1 MKYTTTK
8 FIFLLLLFLNPILS
22 QNPTETYNLEKRGK
36 ASIQHS
42 NEGSFQIKLND
53 EIESYFDYIDITL
66 KSADNINPMII
77 ISSTDNKCEVNRLFT
92 SIQYHDY
99 IHIFLKKQQLPNK
112 EFFICLK
119 NRENTN
125 QIDYNIT
132 IQNEQAAFLPYNH
145 QGSYYVSDESTENM
159 DVIFI
164 KDENEYKGSS
174 KISFWVKGKISIKLI
189 WVGISKEM
197 FMI

>member
-1 MKYTTTK
+1 MKSTTTK

-22 QNPTETYNLEKRGK
+22 QNPTETYNLEQSGK
-36 ASIQHS
+36 AFIQHS

-53 EIESYFDYIDITL
+53 AFEYYLDYIDITL
-66 KSADNINPMII
+66 KSVDNINPMII
-77 ISSTDNKCEVNRLFT
+77 ISSTDNRCEVNRLFT
-92 SIQYHDY
+92 SIQYHDS

-159 DVIFI
+159 DVI
-164 KDENEYKGSS
+164 
-174 KISFWVKGKISIKLI
+174 L
-189 WVGISKEM
+189 
-197 FMI
+197 